1 MQRLSSTF
9 TDASGACHGLWQT
22 GPDLQAAVYPN
33 PPTDRPRRRLLA
45 LGLSHQT
52 APVALRE
59 KMAFAP
65 EQQAEALASLL
76 GVPGVREAAL
86 VSTCNRTEL
95 YCEVETGA
103 ESGPALWL
111 AQRQALQ
118 SESFERCLYTH
129 LDGAAV
135 RHLFRVAT
143 GLDSLVLGEP
153 QILGQVKEAWQL
165 ARTAGSVRS
174 GLDRLFQHGFA
185 VAKRVRT
192 DTAIGAHPVSV
203 AFAGVRLAQQVFS
216 DLTEATVMLIGAG
229 ETIELAARHLVE
241 QKAKRLLVANR
252 TLENAQALAAR
263 IGGYALA
270 LADLGRH
277 LHEADIVIA
286 ATAAREPILHRA
298 DLAQALRQRR
308 HRPMF
313 LLDLAV
319 PRDIAEDV
327 ATLED
332 VFLYTVDDLDQVIEE
347 NRRSR
352 REAAQQAE
360 AIIELQVEHFMGWW
374 RGAGGHGLIG
384 EIRGQAERE
393 RDALLA
399 RARQMLGQGK
409 SAEDAL
415 TFLANT
421 LTNKLLHAPS
431 ARLREA
437 ARRGDDELL
446 RAAAQLFTETG
457 ADAADTLESDEPKH
471 PQETRH
477 AG

>member
-1 MQRLSSTF
+1 
-9 TDASGACHGLWQT
+9 
-22 GPDLQAAVYPN
+22 V
-33 PPTDRPRRRLLA
+33 A

-65 EQQAEALASLL
+65 EQQGEALASLL
-76 GVPGVREAAL
+76 AVPGVREAAL

-95 YCEVETGA
+95 YCEVEEGA
-103 ESGPALWL
+103 EDAPARWL
-111 AQRQALQ
+111 AQRQPLHGEAFAQ
-118 SESFERCLYTH
+118 CLYTH

-153 QILGQVKEAWQL
+153 QILGQVKDAWQI

-216 DLTEATVMLIGAG
+216 DLAEATVMLVGAG

-241 QKAKRLLVANR
+241 QKARRLLVANR
-252 TLENAQALAAR
+252 TLENAQVLAAR
-263 IGGYALA
+263 VGGYALA
-270 LADLGRH
+270 LEDLGRH

-286 ATAAREPILHRA
+286 ATAAREPILCRT
-298 DLAQALRQRR
+298 DLARALRQRC

-360 AIIELQVEHFMGWW
+360 AIIELQVEHFLGWW

-384 EIRGQAERE
+384 EIRGRAERE
-393 RDALLA
+393 RDAVLT
-399 RARQMLGQGK
+399 RARQMLTQGK
-409 SAEDAL
+409 PAEEAL
-415 TFLANT
+415 AFLANT

-437 ARRGDDELL
+437 AQRGDAELL
-446 RAAAQLFTETG
+446 RAAALLFTEAG
-457 ADAADTLESDEPKH
+457 ASAPVALESDEPEH